1 MDFLLKGVYG
11 TFILYLKF
19 EHWKLRPPWCLILDS
34 FQNAQDKVPASVEQ
48 RVLNR
53 KAFDRE
59 KPQLEAIIKQSD
71 VELLT
76 IECNVALEAMRSNA
90 VSKLD
95 SVFRYKAVDY
105 FSYEEEEQEE
115 EEEEEEE
122 EVRNYRQL

>member
-1 MDFLLKGVYG
+1 M
-11 TFILYLKF
+11 
-19 EHWKLRPPWCLILDS
+19 
-34 FQNAQDKVPASVEQ
+34 
-48 RVLNR
+48 
-53 KAFDRE
+53 
-59 KPQLEAIIKQSD
+59 EAIIKQSD

-122 EVRNYRQL
+122 EVRNYHQL